1 MTTAEKPIR
10 QSVSL
15 PARLA
20 RRVRSLAKNR
30 KTSTNR
36 VLVELIETGIE
47 SKEAE
52 KSRFFELADRLS
64 ATSVP
69 SERKRIKELLA
80 RMTFGE

>member
-1 MTTAEKPIR
+1 MSTTENSVR

-20 RRVRSLAKNR
+20 RRVRTLAKNR

-52 KSRFFELADRLS
+52 KSKFFDLADQLS
-64 ATSVP
+64 ATSDPV
-69 SERKRIKELLA
+69 ERKRIKEILA

>member
-20 RRVRSLAKNR
+20 RRVRLLAKNR

-52 KSRFFELADRLS
+52 KSRFFDLADQLS
-64 ATSVP
+64 ATTDPV
-69 SERKRIKELLA
+69 ERKRIKGILA

>member
-1 MTTAEKPIR
+1 MATVEKPTR

-20 RRVRSLAKNR
+20 RRVKTLAKNR

-52 KSRFFELADRLS
+52 KSRFFELADQLS
-64 ATSVP
+64 ATSDP
-69 SERKRIKELLA
+69 TKRKRIKEILA

>member
-1 MTTAEKPIR
+1 MATTEKRVR

-20 RRVRSLAKNR
+20 RRVRTLAENR

-47 SKEAE
+47 SKESE
-52 KSRFFELADRLS
+52 KSKFLELADQLTTT
-64 ATSVP
+64 ADPTK
-69 SERKRIKELLA
+69 RKRIKEILA